1 MGETIAERVK
11 QAVVDALGVDEE
23 EVTPDARIVD
33 DLGADSLDVVQLAL
47 QLEDEFDLEIPDAD
61 AHGMATVQ
69 AVIDYVTR
77 RCEAR
82 P

>member
-23 EVTPDARIVD
+23 EVTPDARIVN

-47 QLEDEFDLEIPDAD
+47 QLEDEFGLEIPDED
-61 AHGMATVQ
+61 AHGLATVQ
-69 AVIDYVTR
+69 AVVDYITR
-77 RCEAR
+77 RCEERA
-82 P
+82 